1 MLYKRAYTCEYECT
15 HAFAHITCK
24 VHPGAVQMLSNV
36 TLILGIQDHSGL
48 RLHLTPT
55 LREYDIGLFEVAVNV
70 DPNMILP
77 PHFPALTFR
86 GFGLPRCLQEVCS
99 FVTFT
104 HLSRFFKYKLY
115 PEYNAVTRFSSHS
128 RQHKTGLIFSQNTQF
143 FLLLQKCNFSAQS
156 YYNSV
161 VSKCFANLAKR
172 LYVIVRRLPTSLVDE
187 YSGCFRHLCMM
198 YLFVNAFYINR
209 WKISFIKIL
218 KWVFIDS
225 FSNLLTITNTFGN
238 LAT

>member
-1 MLYKRAYTCEYECT
+1 MYGYGQLVIQCMLYKGAYTCEYECT

-24 VHPGAVQMLSNV
+24 VHPGAVQMLSDV

-104 HLSRFFKYKLY
+104 HLSRFFKSKLY
-115 PEYNAVTRFSSHS
+115 PEYNVLTRFSSHS
-128 RQHKTGLIFSQNTQF
+128 RQHNTVLIFSQNTQF
-143 FLLLQKCNFSAQS
+143 FCCYKNAISVHRVITIVLFSLSYERPILGNNLKAQS
-156 YYNSV
+156 EM
-161 VSKCFANLAKR
+161 
-172 LYVIVRRLPTSLVDE
+172 RR
-187 YSGCFRHLCMM
+187 
-198 YLFVNAFYINR
+198 
-209 WKISFIKIL
+209 
-218 KWVFIDS
+218 
-225 FSNLLTITNTFGN
+225 FS
-238 LAT
+238 